1 MDLKR
6 GALEEGRRSR
16 KERSRQPVDA
26 PSWAVGHPIRL
37 AALTMLHE
45 EELSAA
51 DIADA
56 LGVDVKTVTDHLRQ
70 LYDAGCIEFVGR
82 DEAEGNLRRAVYRA
96 IARPFVSGDEYRA
109 MSVEERD
116 DFNGVTLQWI
126 LAECLTSY
134 RSGRMNFDEYLCL
147 ISDVPNLDLVGRQE
161 LHDYLIGALEGDPD
175 AKALEGI
182 QGIAGRAAN
191 RIANS
196 TETGSKVAVVLMAF
210 ERGRTQDARS
220 KFGVG
225 KI

>member
-1 MDLKR
+1 
-6 GALEEGRRSR
+6 
-16 KERSRQPVDA
+16 
-26 PSWAVGHPIRL
+26 
-37 AALTMLHE
+37 MLHE
-45 EELSAA
+45 EELSPA

-56 LGVDVKTVTDHLRQ
+56 LGVDVKAVSDHLRQ
-70 LYDAGCIEFVGR
+70 LYDAGCVEFVGR
-82 DEAEGNLRRAVYRA
+82 GEGEGNLNRVVYRA
-96 IARPFVSGDEYRA
+96 IARPFISGEEYRA

-134 RSGRMNFDEYLCL
+134 RSGRMNLDEHLCL

-161 LHDYLIGALEGDPD
+161 LHDYLIATLEGDPE
-175 AKALEGI
+175 AEGLEGI
-182 QGIAGRAAN
+182 QAIAGRATN
-191 RIANS
+191 RIADS